1 MNRAFPAP
9 DFSKADAPLRMP
21 ARTAVRNDLR
31 IQAGR
36 QLRMSLWLVAVLA
49 VALTAT
55 LMARP
60 AAGPSFTADQTTK
73 STRTAS
79 SMVPAVVA
87 MR

>member
-1 MNRAFPAP
+1 MNRAFSAP
-9 DFSKADAPLRMP
+9 DFSNAEAPLRMP
-21 ARTAVRNDLR
+21 AKAAVRGDLR

-36 QLRMSLWLVAVLA
+36 QLRMSLWMVAVLA

-55 LMARP
+55 LLARP
-60 AAGPSFTADQTTK
+60 VSGSSLTEFQVGKAA
-73 STRTAS
+73 RTAS